1 MNAAFGSHFFCVFYH
16 ASVCK
21 CNKTD
26 ILSFIWA
33 CAFFCFVVS
42 YLIYSYLFVNRFL
55 RLKKIEMKN
64 LVIQS
69 IIHTFV

>member
-1 MNAAFGSHFFCVFYH
+1 MQQNGYFIVYLGLCV
-16 ASVCK
+16 
-21 CNKTD
+21 
-26 ILSFIWA
+26 
-33 CAFFCFVVS
+33 FCFVVS